1 MAANKLLVRLCW
13 LFTVVTFGG
22 CAETR
27 PKAKT
32 SWQATEP
39 GYKAGPPS
47 SETEAFFPLIDGNLY
62 HYRVELLGDRV
73 EPAGMLMMKVHRKDA
88 VRGTLKKPGAD
99 QSFEYTADG
108 VATVTKTGAA
118 AFLFK
123 TPFAV
128 DHSWLGPHGGVTRF
142 SELGITINVAS
153 GNYAGCHR
161 TREEVRGDVPRTVVT
176 TLCPGVGIVQLRV
189 DAAGGSEQAELVYNG
204 PPIDIGPDGLTR
216 EQQ

>member
-27 PKAKT
+27 PKTKT

-62 HYRVELLGDRV
+62 HYRMELLGDRV